1 MIKNVV
7 MYGILLLMIN
17 INLCA
22 QSDVNLKNVKLKFAI
37 SFDEGESNETLDGRM
52 LLMISADSTDEPR
65 FQINDNANTQ
75 LIYGI
80 NVEKIKPGEK
90 ALIDASVFGYPLKS
104 IGKIPAGFYWI
115 QGLLNKYATFHL
127 SDGRVLSLPPDKGE
141 GPPDKGEGQQWNKK
155 PGNLY
160 SAPKKVYIDPSADQ
174 TINILL
180 DKEIPPVNKPV
191 DTKYLKYIKIQ
202 SKMLSEWWGRP
213 VYIGAKVLLPWG
225 FEDHQNA
232 KYPLVIFHGHF
243 SAEFFG
249 WRETPPDPELEPEY
263 SERFDLPAYN
273 KTMEEYS
280 YKFYKDWTGPD
291 FPRMI
296 LIEIQH
302 PNPYYDDS
310 YAVNS
315 ANVGPYGDAI
325 NYEFIPYI
333 EQKFRG
339 IGESWARFLYGG
351 STGGWEAIAT
361 QIFYPDMY
369 NGCYASCPDPIDF
382 RAYTSVNIYENKNA
396 YYINSRW
403 KKTPVPGTRNYL
415 GKVNATMEEI
425 NHLELVLG
433 TNGRSGQ
440 QWDIWE
446 AVYSPV
452 GNDGYPARIWNK
464 LTGEINH
471 SVAEHWKENYDLR
484 YILERDWKT
493 IGPKLKG
500 KINLYVGEM
509 DNYYLNNS
517 VYLMEDFLESTT
529 DPYYNGE
536 VDYEPRAEHCWNG
549 DHTRPN
555 ALSRL
560 RYNQMYM
567 PRILKRILET
577 APEGADLESW
587 RY

>member
-1 MIKNVV
+1 MIKSVIL
-7 MYGILLLMIN
+7 YGILSLIVN
-17 INLCA
+17 FNLIA
-22 QSDVNLKNVKLKFAI
+22 QPDIDQVTAKLKFAL
-37 SFDEGESNETLDGRM
+37 SFDKSNNNEALDGRM

-65 FQINDNANTQ
+65 FQINDNENTQ
-75 LIYGI
+75 LIFGI
-80 NVEKIKPGEK
+80 NVENMNAGEK
-90 ALIDASVFGYPLKS
+90 AYIDASVFGYPLKS
-104 IGKIPAGFYWI
+104 IDEIPAGYYWI
-115 QGLLNKYATFHL
+115 QGLLNKYETFHL

-141 GPPDKGEGQQWNKK
+141 GQQWNEK
-155 PGNLY
+155 PGNLF
-160 SAPKKVYIDPSADQ
+160 SVPKKVYVDPSADQ
-174 TINILL
+174 IINILL
-180 DKEIPPVNKPV
+180 NKEIPPIITPP
-191 DTKYLKYIKIQ
+191 DTKYLKYVKFK
-202 SKMLSEWWGRP
+202 SEMLSEWWGRP
-213 VYIGAKVLLPWG
+213 MYIGAKVLLPWG
-225 FEDHQNA
+225 FEDHPNA

-243 SAEFFG
+243 TPEFFG
-249 WRETPPDPELEPEY
+249 WRETPPNPELEPEY

-273 KTMEEYS
+273 ITKEEYA
-280 YKFYKDWTGPD
+280 YKFYQDWTGPD

-296 LIEIQH
+296 VIELQH
-302 PNPYYDDS
+302 ANPYYDDS

-315 ANVGPYGDAI
+315 ANLGPYGDAI

-333 EQKFRG
+333 EEKFRG
-339 IGESWARFLYGG
+339 IGEGWARFLYGG

-369 NGCYASCPDPIDF
+369 NGCYASCPDPVDF

-415 GKVNATMEEI
+415 GKIKATMEEI

-452 GNDGYPARIWNK
+452 GDDGYPARIWNK
-464 LTGEINH
+464 LTGEIDH

-493 IGPKLKG
+493 LGPKLKG

-517 VYLMEDFLESTT
+517 VYLMEEFLESTT
-529 DPYYNGE
+529 DPFYEGE

-567 PRILKRILET
+567 PRIEKRILET

>member
-1 MIKNVV
+1 MN
-7 MYGILLLMIN
+7 Y
-17 INLCA
+17 NLNA
-22 QSDVNLKNVKLKFAI
+22 QTDIHQRNAKLRFVI
-37 SFDEGESNETLDGRM
+37 SFEESENSDTLDGRM
-52 LLMISADSTDEPR
+52 LLMISADSTNEPR
-65 FQINDNANTQ
+65 FQINDNENTQ

-90 ALIDASVFGYPLKS
+90 VFIDASVFGYPLKS
-104 IGKIPAGFYWI
+104 IAEIPAGYYWM
-115 QGLLNKYATFHL
+115 QGLLNKYETFNL
-127 SDGRVLSLPPDKGE
+127 SDGRVLNLPPDKGE
-141 GPPDKGEGQQWNKK
+141 GQHWNKK

-174 TINILL
+174 IINVLL
-180 DKEIPPVNKPV
+180 DKEIPPINKPV
-191 DTKYLKYIKIQ
+191 DTKYLKYVKIK

-213 VYIGAKVLLPWG
+213 MYIGAKVLLPWG
-225 FEDHQNA
+225 FEDHLEA
-232 KYPLVIFHGHF
+232 KYPIVIFHGHF
-243 SAEFFG
+243 SAKFFG
-249 WRETPPDPELEPEY
+249 WRETPPNLKLNPEY

-273 KTMEEYS
+273 KTIEEYS
-280 YKFYKDWTGPD
+280 YKFYQDWISDD

-296 LIEIQH
+296 IIEIQH
-302 PNPYYDDS
+302 ANPYYDDS

-315 ANVGPYGDAI
+315 ANLGPYGDAI
-325 NYEFIPYI
+325 NYELIPYI
-333 EQKFRG
+333 EEKFRG
-339 IGESWARFLYGG
+339 IGEGWARFLYGG

-382 RAYTSVNIYENKNA
+382 RAYTSVNIYENENA
-396 YYINSRW
+396 YYINSKW

-415 GKVNATMEEI
+415 GKVKTTMEEI

-452 GNDGYPARIWNK
+452 GDDGYPARIWNK
-464 LTGEINH
+464 MTGEIDI
-471 SVAEHWKENYDLR
+471 SIAEYWKENYDLR

-493 IGPKLKG
+493 LGPKLIG
-500 KINLYVGEM
+500 KINLFVGEM

-529 DPYYNGE
+529 DPYYDGE
-536 VDYEPRAEHCWNG
+536 IDYEPRAEHCWNG

>member
-1 MIKNVV
+1 MIKNIVLYV
-7 MYGILLLMIN
+7 ILSLTIN
-17 INLCA
+17 F
-22 QSDVNLKNVKLKFAI
+22 NLKAQKDDHQRNENLRFAI
-37 SFDEGESNETLDGRM
+37 SIDVSESNETLDGRM

-65 FQINDNANTQ
+65 FQINDNEDTQ
-75 LIYGI
+75 LIYGL
-80 NVEKIKPGEK
+80 NVKNIKTGEK
-90 ALIDASVFGYPLKS
+90 VFIDASVFGYPLKS
-104 IGKIPAGFYWI
+104 IKDIPAGYYWI
-115 QGLLNKYATFHL
+115 QALLNKYETFHL
-127 SDGRVLSLPPDKGE
+127 SDGRVLNL
-141 GPPDKGEGQQWNKK
+141 PPDKGEGQQWNKK

-160 SAPKKVYIDPSADQ
+160 SAPKKVYVDPAADQ
-174 TINILL
+174 IINVLL
-180 DKEIPPVNKPV
+180 NKEIPPVNNPV
-191 DTKYLKYIKIQ
+191 DTKYLKYVKIK

-213 VYIGAKVLLPWG
+213 MYIGAKVLLPWG
-225 FEDHQNA
+225 FEDHPDT
-232 KYPLVIFHGHF
+232 KYPLVVFHGHF

-263 SERFDLPAYN
+263 SERFNLPAYN
-273 KTMEEYS
+273 KTKEEYS

-302 PNPYYDDS
+302 ANPYYDDS

-315 ANVGPYGDAI
+315 ANLGPYGDAI

-333 EQKFRG
+333 EEEFRG
-339 IGESWARFLYGG
+339 IGEGWARFLYGG

-396 YYINSRW
+396 YYIDSRW

-415 GKVNATMEEI
+415 GKVKATMEEI

-464 LTGEINH
+464 MSGEIDH
-471 SVAEHWKENYDLR
+471 TVAEYWKENYDLR
-484 YILERDWKT
+484 YILERDWK
-493 IGPKLKG
+493 ILGPKLKG

-529 DPYYNGE
+529 DPYYDGE

-555 ALSRL
+555 AVSRL

-577 APEGADLESW
+577 APEGADRDSW

>member
-22 QSDVNLKNVKLKFAI
+22 QSDVNQKNVKLKFAL
-37 SFDEGESNETLDGRM
+37 SFDKGESNETLDGRM

-141 GPPDKGEGQQWNKK
+141 GQQWNKK
-155 PGNLY
+155 SGNLY

-174 TINILL
+174 TINIVL

-191 DTKYLKYIKIQ
+191 DTKYLKYIKIK

-225 FEDHQNA
+225 FEDHPDA
-232 KYPLVIFHGHF
+232 KYPIVIFHGHF

-249 WRETPPDPELEPEY
+249 WREIPPDPELEPEY

-415 GKVNATMEEI
+415 GKVKATMEEI

-433 TNGRSGQ
+433 TNSRSGQ

-452 GNDGYPARIWNK
+452 GDDGYPARIWNK
-464 LTGEINH
+464 MTGEIDH
-471 SVAEHWKENYDLR
+471 SVAEYWKENYDLR

-493 IGPKLKG
+493 LGPKLKG

-517 VYLMEDFLESTT
+517 VYLMENFLESTT
-529 DPYYNGE
+529 DPYYDGE

-577 APEGADLESW
+577 APEDADLESW

>member
-1 MIKNVV
+1 MIKYFVLYV
-7 MYGILLLMIN
+7 ILSLTIN
-17 INLCA
+17 YNLNA
-22 QSDVNLKNVKLKFAI
+22 QTDIHQRNTKLRFAL
-37 SFDEGESNETLDGRM
+37 SFEECENSEMLDGRM
-52 LLMISADSTDEPR
+52 LLMISADSTNEPR
-65 FQINDNANTQ
+65 FQINDNENTQ

-90 ALIDASVFGYPLKS
+90 VFIDASVFGYPVKS
-104 IGKIPAGFYWI
+104 IAEIPAGYYWI
-115 QGLLNKYATFHL
+115 QGLLNKYETFHL
-127 SDGRVLSLPPDKGE
+127 SDGRILILPPDKGE
-141 GPPDKGEGQQWNKK
+141 GQHWNKK

-174 TINILL
+174 IINVLL
-180 DKEIPPVNKPV
+180 DKEIPPINKPV
-191 DTKYLKYIKIQ
+191 DTKYLKYVKIK

-213 VYIGAKVLLPWG
+213 MFFGAKVLLPWG
-225 FEDHQNA
+225 FEDHLEA
-232 KYPLVIFHGHF
+232 KYPIVIFHGHF
-243 SAEFFG
+243 SAKFFG
-249 WRETPPDPELEPEY
+249 WRETPPNLKLNPEY

-273 KTMEEYS
+273 KTIEEYS
-280 YKFYKDWTGPD
+280 YKFYQDWISDD

-296 LIEIQH
+296 IIEIQH
-302 PNPYYDDS
+302 ANPYYDDS

-315 ANVGPYGDAI
+315 ANLGPYGDAI
-325 NYEFIPYI
+325 NYELIPYI
-333 EQKFRG
+333 EEKFRG
-339 IGESWARFLYGG
+339 IGEGWARFLYGG

-382 RAYTSVNIYENKNA
+382 RAYTSVNIYENENA
-396 YYINSRW
+396 YYINSKW

-415 GKVNATMEEI
+415 GKVKTTMEEI

-452 GNDGYPARIWNK
+452 GDDGYPARIWNK
-464 LTGEINH
+464 MTGEIDI
-471 SVAEHWKENYDLR
+471 SIAEYWKENYDLR

-493 IGPKLKG
+493 LGPKLIG
-500 KINLYVGEM
+500 KINLFVGEM

-529 DPYYNGE
+529 DPYYDGE
-536 VDYEPRAEHCWNG
+536 IDYEPRAEHCWNG

>member
-1 MIKNVV
+1 
-7 MYGILLLMIN
+7 MIN
-17 INLCA
+17 NYVIYVILSLIINYNLNA
-22 QSDVNLKNVKLKFAI
+22 QTDIHQMNAKLRFVI
-37 SFDEGESNETLDGRM
+37 SFDESESNETLDGRI

-65 FQINDNANTQ
+65 FQINDNENTQ

-80 NVEKIKPGEK
+80 NVEKIEPGEK
-90 ALIDASVFGYPLKS
+90 VFIDASVFGYPLKS
-104 IGKIPAGFYWI
+104 IAEIPAGYYWI
-115 QGLLNKYATFHL
+115 QGLLNKYETFHL
-127 SDGRVLSLPPDKGE
+127 SDGRILILPPDKGE
-141 GPPDKGEGQQWNKK
+141 GQHWNKK

-160 SAPKKVYIDPSADQ
+160 SAPKKVYVDPSADQ
-174 TINILL
+174 IINVLL
-180 DKEIPPVNKPV
+180 DKEIPPINKPV
-191 DTKYLKYIKIQ
+191 DTKYLKYVKIK

-213 VYIGAKVLLPWG
+213 MYIGAKVLLPWG
-225 FEDHQNA
+225 FEDHLEA
-232 KYPLVIFHGHF
+232 KYPIVIFHGHF
-243 SAEFFG
+243 SAKFFG
-249 WRETPPDPELEPEY
+249 WRETPPNLKLIPEY

-273 KTMEEYS
+273 KTIEEYS
-280 YKFYKDWTGPD
+280 YKFYQDWISDD

-296 LIEIQH
+296 IIEIQH
-302 PNPYYDDS
+302 ANPYYDDS

-315 ANVGPYGDAI
+315 ANLGPYGDAI
-325 NYEFIPYI
+325 NYELIPYI
-333 EQKFRG
+333 EEKFRG
-339 IGESWARFLYGG
+339 IGEGWARFLYGG

-382 RAYTSVNIYENKNA
+382 RAYTSVNIYENENA
-396 YYINSRW
+396 YYINSKW

-415 GKVNATMEEI
+415 GKVKATMEEI

-452 GNDGYPARIWNK
+452 GDDGYPARIWNK
-464 LTGEINH
+464 MTGEIDH
-471 SVAEHWKENYDLR
+471 SVAEHWKQNYDLR

-493 IGPKLKG
+493 LGPKLIG

-529 DPYYNGE
+529 DPYYDGE
-536 VDYEPRAEHCWNG
+536 IDYEPRAEHCWNG

>member
-1 MIKNVV
+1 M
-7 MYGILLLMIN
+7 
-17 INLCA
+17 
-22 QSDVNLKNVKLKFAI
+22 
-37 SFDEGESNETLDGRM
+37 
-52 LLMISADSTDEPR
+52 
-65 FQINDNANTQ
+65 
-75 LIYGI
+75 
-80 NVEKIKPGEK
+80 
-90 ALIDASVFGYPLKS
+90 
-104 IGKIPAGFYWI
+104 
-115 QGLLNKYATFHL
+115 
-127 SDGRVLSLPPDKGE
+127 SLPPDKGE
-141 GPPDKGEGQQWNKK
+141 GQHWNKK

-160 SAPKKVYIDPSADQ
+160 SAPKKVYVDPSADQ
-174 TINILL
+174 IINVLL
-180 DKEIPPVNKPV
+180 DKEIPPINKPV
-191 DTKYLKYIKIQ
+191 DTKYLKYVKIK

-213 VYIGAKVLLPWG
+213 MYIGAKVLLPWG
-225 FEDHQNA
+225 FEDHLEA
-232 KYPLVIFHGHF
+232 KYPIVIFHGHF
-243 SAEFFG
+243 SAKFFG
-249 WRETPPDPELEPEY
+249 WRETPPNLKLNPEY

-273 KTMEEYS
+273 KTIEEYS
-280 YKFYKDWTGPD
+280 YKFYQDWISDD

-296 LIEIQH
+296 IIEIQH
-302 PNPYYDDS
+302 ANPYYDDS

-315 ANVGPYGDAI
+315 ANLGPYGDAI
-325 NYEFIPYI
+325 NYELIPYI
-333 EQKFRG
+333 EEKFRG
-339 IGESWARFLYGG
+339 IGEGWARFLYGG

-396 YYINSRW
+396 YFINSKW
-403 KKTPVPGTRNYL
+403 KKTHVPGTRNYL
-415 GKVNATMEEI
+415 GKVKATMEEI

-452 GNDGYPARIWNK
+452 GDDGYPARIWNK
-464 LTGEINH
+464 MTGEIDH
-471 SVAEHWKENYDLR
+471 SVAEHWKQNYDLR

-493 IGPKLKG
+493 LGPKLKG

-529 DPYYNGE
+529 DPYYEGE

-567 PRILKRILET
+567 PRILKRILDT

>member
-22 QSDVNLKNVKLKFAI
+22 QSDVNQKNVKLKFAL
-37 SFDEGESNETLDGRM
+37 SFDKGESNETLDGRM

-65 FQINDNANTQ
+65 FQINDIANTQ

-141 GPPDKGEGQQWNKK
+141 GQQWNKK

-160 SAPKKVYIDPSADQ
+160 SAPKKVYIDPSTDQ

-225 FEDHQNA
+225 FEDNPNA

-249 WRETPPDPELEPEY
+249 LRETPPDPELEPEY

-302 PNPYYDDS
+302 ANPYYDDS

-415 GKVNATMEEI
+415 GKVKATMEEI

-471 SVAEHWKENYDLR
+471 SVAEYWKENYDLR

-567 PRILKRILET
+567 PRILKRILKT
-577 APEGADLESW
+577 APEDADLESW

>member
-1 MIKNVV
+1 MIKNIVIYV
-7 MYGILLLMIN
+7 ILSLIIN
-17 INLCA
+17 YNLNA
-22 QSDVNLKNVKLKFAI
+22 QSYNHQRNENLRFAI
-37 SFDEGESNETLDGRM
+37 SFDMGESNETLDGRM

-65 FQINDNANTQ
+65 FQINDNEDTQ

-90 ALIDASVFGYPLKS
+90 VFIDASVFGYPLKS
-104 IGKIPAGFYWI
+104 IKEIPTGYYWI
-115 QGLLNKYATFHL
+115 QALLNKYETFHL
-127 SDGRVLSLPPDKGE
+127 SDGRVLNL
-141 GPPDKGEGQQWNKK
+141 PPDKGEGQQWNKK

-174 TINILL
+174 TINIIL
-180 DKEIPPVNKPV
+180 DKEIPPIIKQVN
-191 DTKYLKYIKIQ
+191 TKYLKYVKIK
-202 SKMLSEWWGRP
+202 SKMLTEWWGRP
-213 VYIGAKVLLPWG
+213 MFIGAKVLLPWG
-225 FEDHQNA
+225 FEDHPDA
-232 KYPLVIFHGHF
+232 KYPIVVFHGHF

-249 WRETPPDPELEPEY
+249 WRETPPDPDLEPEY
-263 SERFDLPAYN
+263 SERFNLPSYN
-273 KTMEEYS
+273 KTKEEYS

-302 PNPYYDDS
+302 ANPYYDDS

-315 ANVGPYGDAI
+315 VNVGPYGDAI

-333 EQKFRG
+333 EEKFRG
-339 IGESWARFLYGG
+339 IGEGWSRFLYGG

-369 NGCYASCPDPIDF
+369 NGCYASCPDPVDF

-403 KKTPVPGTRNYL
+403 KKTPVPGSRNYL
-415 GKVNATMEEI
+415 GKVKSTMEEI

-452 GNDGYPARIWNK
+452 GDDGYPARIWNK
-464 LTGEINH
+464 MTGEIDH
-471 SVAEHWKENYDLR
+471 SIAEHWKENYDLR

-493 IGPKLKG
+493 LGPKLKG

-517 VYLMEDFLESTT
+517 VYLMEDFLESST
-529 DPYYNGE
+529 DPYYDGE

-567 PRILKRILET
+567 PRILKRIVET

>member
-1 MIKNVV
+1 MIKNVII
-7 MYGILLLMIN
+7 YGILSLMIN
-17 INLCA
+17 IDLFT
-22 QSDVNLKNVKLKFAI
+22 QSDVSQMNVKIKFSL
-37 SFDEGESNETLDGRM
+37 SFEESSSNETLDGRM
-52 LLMISADSTDEPR
+52 LLMISADSTNEPR
-65 FQINDNANTQ
+65 FQINDNENTQ

-80 NVEKIKPGEK
+80 NIENMNAGEQ
-90 ALIDASVFGYPLKS
+90 AIIDASVFGYPLKS
-104 IGKIPAGFYWI
+104 IGQIPAGYYWI
-115 QGLLNKYATFHL
+115 QGLLNKYETFHL
-127 SDGRVLSLPPDKGE
+127 SDGRVLSLPPA
-141 GPPDKGEGQQWNKK
+141 KGEGQQWNKK

-160 SAPKKVYIDPSADQ
+160 STPTKVYIDPSAEQ

-180 DKEIPPVNKPV
+180 DREIPPMKKQV
-191 DTKYLKYIKIQ
+191 DTKYLKYIKMQ

-225 FEDHQNA
+225 FEDHPNA

-249 WRETPPDPELEPEY
+249 WRETPPDEELEPEY
-263 SERFDLPAYN
+263 SERFDWPAYN
-273 KTMEEYS
+273 KTREEYS
-280 YKFYKDWTGPD
+280 YKFYQDWIGPD

-302 PNPYYDDS
+302 ANPYYDDS

-315 ANVGPYGDAI
+315 ANLGPYGDAI
-325 NYEFIPYI
+325 NYEFIPFI
-333 EQKFRG
+333 EEKFRG
-339 IGESWARFLYGG
+339 IGEGWTRFLYGG

-369 NGCYASCPDPIDF
+369 NGCYASCPDPVDF

-415 GKVNATMEEI
+415 GKVKATMDEI

-452 GNDGYPARIWNK
+452 GDDGYPARIWNK
-464 LTGEINH
+464 MTGEIDH
-471 SVAEHWKENYDLR
+471 SVAEYWKENYDLR

-493 IGPKLKG
+493 LGPKLRG

-517 VYLMEDFLESTT
+517 VYLMEEFLETT
-529 DPYYNGE
+529 TNPYYDGE

>member
-22 QSDVNLKNVKLKFAI
+22 QSDVNQKNVKLKFAL
-37 SFDEGESNETLDGRM
+37 SFDKGESNETLDGRM

-141 GPPDKGEGQQWNKK
+141 GQQWNKK

-180 DKEIPPVNKPV
+180 VKEIPPVNKPV

-225 FEDHQNA
+225 FEDNPNA

-249 WRETPPDPELEPEY
+249 LRETPPDPELEPEY

-302 PNPYYDDS
+302 ANPYYDDS

-415 GKVNATMEEI
+415 GKVKATMEEI

-471 SVAEHWKENYDLR
+471 SVAEYWKENYDLR

-567 PRILKRILET
+567 PRILKRILKT
-577 APEGADLESW
+577 APEDADLESW

>member
-1 MIKNVV
+1 MIKYFVLYV
-7 MYGILLLMIN
+7 ILSLTIN
-17 INLCA
+17 YNLNA
-22 QSDVNLKNVKLKFAI
+22 QTDIHQRNAKLRFVI
-37 SFDEGESNETLDGRM
+37 SFEESENSDTLDGRM
-52 LLMISADSTDEPR
+52 LLMISADSTNEPR
-65 FQINDNANTQ
+65 FQINDNENTQ

-90 ALIDASVFGYPLKS
+90 VFIDASVFGYPLKS
-104 IGKIPAGFYWI
+104 IAEIPAGYYWM
-115 QGLLNKYATFHL
+115 QGLLNKYETFNL
-127 SDGRVLSLPPDKGE
+127 SDGRVLNLPPDKGE
-141 GPPDKGEGQQWNKK
+141 GQHWNKK

-174 TINILL
+174 IINVLL
-180 DKEIPPVNKPV
+180 DKEIPPINKPV
-191 DTKYLKYIKIQ
+191 DTKYLKYVKIK

-213 VYIGAKVLLPWG
+213 MYIGAKVLLPWG
-225 FEDHQNA
+225 FEDHLEA
-232 KYPLVIFHGHF
+232 KYPIVIFHGHF
-243 SAEFFG
+243 SAKFFG
-249 WRETPPDPELEPEY
+249 WRETPPNLKLNPEY

-273 KTMEEYS
+273 KTIEEYS
-280 YKFYKDWTGPD
+280 YKFYQDWISDD

-296 LIEIQH
+296 IIEIQH
-302 PNPYYDDS
+302 ANPYYDDS

-315 ANVGPYGDAI
+315 ANLGPYGDAI
-325 NYEFIPYI
+325 NYELIPYI
-333 EQKFRG
+333 EEKFRG
-339 IGESWARFLYGG
+339 IGEGWARFLYGG

-382 RAYTSVNIYENKNA
+382 RAYTSVNIYENENA
-396 YYINSRW
+396 YYINSKW

-415 GKVNATMEEI
+415 GKVKTTMEEI

-452 GNDGYPARIWNK
+452 GDDGYPARIWNK
-464 LTGEINH
+464 MTGEIDI
-471 SVAEHWKENYDLR
+471 SIAEYWKENYDLR

-493 IGPKLKG
+493 LGPKLIG
-500 KINLYVGEM
+500 KINLFVGEM

-529 DPYYNGE
+529 DPYYDGE
-536 VDYEPRAEHCWNG
+536 IDYEPRAEHCWNG

>member
-1 MIKNVV
+1 MIKNAVIYV
-7 MYGILLLMIN
+7 ILSLIIN
-17 INLCA
+17 YNLIA
-22 QSDVNLKNVKLKFAI
+22 QTDNHQRKESLRFAI
-37 SFDEGESNETLDGRM
+37 SFDVREINETMDGRM

-65 FQINDNANTQ
+65 FQINDNEDTQ

-80 NVEKIKPGEK
+80 NVENIKPGEK
-90 ALIDASVFGYPLKS
+90 VFIDASVFGYPLKS
-104 IGKIPAGFYWI
+104 IEEIPEGDYWI
-115 QGLLNKYATFHL
+115 QGLLNKYETFHL
-127 SDGRVLSLPPDKGE
+127 SDGRVLNL
-141 GPPDKGEGQQWNKK
+141 PPDKGEGQQWNKK

-160 SAPKKVYIDPSADQ
+160 SSPKKVYIDPSTDQ
-174 TINILL
+174 IINILL
-180 DKEIPPVNKPV
+180 DKEIPPIDSPV
-191 DTKYLKYIKIQ
+191 DTKYLKYVKIK

-213 VYIGAKVLLPWG
+213 MYIGAKVLLPWG
-225 FEDHQNA
+225 FEDHPNA
-232 KYPLVIFHGHF
+232 KYPVVIFHGHF
-243 SAEFFG
+243 STKFFG

-263 SERFDLPAYN
+263 SERFNLPAYN
-273 KTMEEYS
+273 KTVEEYS

-302 PNPYYDDS
+302 ANPYYDDS

-315 ANVGPYGDAI
+315 ANLGPYGDAI

-333 EQKFRG
+333 EEEFRG
-339 IGESWARFLYGG
+339 IGEGWARFLYGG

-382 RAYTSVNIYENKNA
+382 RAYTSVNIYKNKNA
-396 YYINSRW
+396 YYVNSRW

-415 GKVNATMEEI
+415 GKVKATMEEI
-425 NHLELVLG
+425 NYLELVLG

-464 LTGEINH
+464 MTGEIDH
-471 SVAEHWKENYDLR
+471 SVAEHWKENFDLR

-493 IGPKLKG
+493 LGPKLKG
-500 KINLYVGEM
+500 KINIYVGEM

-529 DPYYNGE
+529 DPYYDGE
-536 VDYEPRAEHCWNG
+536 IDYEPRAEHCWNG

-577 APEGADLESW
+577 APEGADLKSW